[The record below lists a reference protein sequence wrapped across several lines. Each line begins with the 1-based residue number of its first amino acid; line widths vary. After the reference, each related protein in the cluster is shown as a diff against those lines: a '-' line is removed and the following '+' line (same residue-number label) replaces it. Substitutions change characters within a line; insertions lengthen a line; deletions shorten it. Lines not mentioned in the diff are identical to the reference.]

1 MIHQIFYKTHTKV
14 NSVVINKD
22 QLFDFDS
29 DDFWV
34 HNDLCTLKNE
44 DKNILTSKDARLVLW
59 LYNWCRPE
67 TYLQST
73 RKWFLLT
80 VNFKFARKKCKLPS
94 RPATQG
100 NIQLLHDECHHWLL
114 SFRSNSPIQLCDSF
128 KCLFN
133 SRITKI
139 RASARYKKID
149 DDDWKIITSFLLVQK
164 QANPYNCSL
173 FAIALATEVLDSK
186 SPVNAVFDVPEYVD
200 TLDLMSWKSRL
211 GLISQS

>member
-80 VNFKFARKKCKLPS
+80 VNFKFAGKKCKLPP
-94 RPATQG
+94 RPVTQG
-100 NIQLLHDECHHWLL
+100 NTQLLHDECHHWFL
-114 SFRSNSPIQLCDSF
+114 SFCSNSPIQLCDS
-128 KCLFN
+128 LN
-133 SRITKI
+133 
-139 RASARYKKID
+139 
-149 DDDWKIITSFLLVQK
+149 V
-164 QANPYNCSL
+164 SL
-173 FAIALATEVLDSK
+173 TRG
-186 SPVNAVFDVPEYVD
+186 
-200 TLDLMSWKSRL
+200 SWKSVQALAIRRL
-211 GLISQS
+211 MMMIEKLLLVFF